1 MAAHDITPTRSVLL
15 DLKRRIKLSQ
25 SGHKILK
32 MKRDGL
38 IIEFFEVME
47 KARQMRAGVATD
59 FEVAMKKITIARA
72 IDGEVNVRSAA
83 YALNKYPTVKLSSKS
98 IMGMMVPKVEADS
111 IHTDILNKGYGVLD
125 TSAYVE
131 EAAASFEKLLETLI
145 RAAEVETTMK
155 KLLDEIEKTKRR
167 VNALEFKIIPDLKES
182 ERFVKFRLEEME
194 RENTT
199 RLKHIKKKGAEEK
212 HRGSPRRYPGRPEKA
227 EKGLHRDMGRGVR
240 YAYARSVHHNCCDL
254 HGTVL
259 TPVNN
264 LYNPKTGFSPRQL
277 DWKLH
282 ASVYTLEFF
291 TEPLRSMS
299 MPA

>member
-38 IIEFFEVME
+38 IIEFCEVME

-199 RLKHIKKKGAEEK
+199 RLKHIKKKGA
-212 HRGSPRRYPGRPEKA
+212 A
-227 EKGLHRDMGRGVR
+227 
-240 YAYARSVHHNCCDL
+240 
-254 HGTVL
+254 
-259 TPVNN
+259 
-264 LYNPKTGFSPRQL
+264 
-277 DWKLH
+277 
-282 ASVYTLEFF
+282 
-291 TEPLRSMS
+291 TE
-299 MPA
+299 

>member
-1 MAAHDITPTRSVLL
+1 MAAHDVTPNRSVLL
-15 DLKRRIKLSQ
+15 DLKKRIKLTQ
-25 SGHKILK
+25 SGYKIMK

-38 IIEFFEVME
+38 IIEFFEVLE
-47 KARQMRAGVATD
+47 KARKMREGVSAD
-59 FEVAMKKITIARA
+59 YESAMEKITIARA
-72 IDGEVNVRSAA
+72 VEGEIAVKSAA
-83 YALNKYPTVKLSSKS
+83 YALKADPQVKLGSKS

-199 RLKHIKKKGAEEK
+199 RLKHIKKKGA
-212 HRGSPRRYPGRPEKA
+212 A
-227 EKGLHRDMGRGVR
+227 
-240 YAYARSVHHNCCDL
+240 
-254 HGTVL
+254 
-259 TPVNN
+259 
-264 LYNPKTGFSPRQL
+264 
-277 DWKLH
+277 
-282 ASVYTLEFF
+282 
-291 TEPLRSMS
+291 TE
-299 MPA
+299 

>member
-182 ERFVKFRLEEME
+182 ERFVKFSLEEME

-199 RLKHIKKKGAEEK
+199 RLKHIKKKGA
-212 HRGSPRRYPGRPEKA
+212 A
-227 EKGLHRDMGRGVR
+227 
-240 YAYARSVHHNCCDL
+240 
-254 HGTVL
+254 
-259 TPVNN
+259 
-264 LYNPKTGFSPRQL
+264 
-277 DWKLH
+277 
-282 ASVYTLEFF
+282 
-291 TEPLRSMS
+291 TE
-299 MPA
+299 

>member
-59 FEVAMKKITIARA
+59 FEVAMKKITIARS
-72 IDGEVNVRSAA
+72 IDGEVNVRSEA

-199 RLKHIKKKGAEEK
+199 RLKHIKKKGA
-212 HRGSPRRYPGRPEKA
+212 A
-227 EKGLHRDMGRGVR
+227 
-240 YAYARSVHHNCCDL
+240 
-254 HGTVL
+254 
-259 TPVNN
+259 
-264 LYNPKTGFSPRQL
+264 
-277 DWKLH
+277 
-282 ASVYTLEFF
+282 
-291 TEPLRSMS
+291 TE
-299 MPA
+299 

>member
-72 IDGEVNVRSAA
+72 IDGEVNVSSAA

-199 RLKHIKKKGAEEK
+199 RLKHIKKKGA
-212 HRGSPRRYPGRPEKA
+212 A
-227 EKGLHRDMGRGVR
+227 
-240 YAYARSVHHNCCDL
+240 
-254 HGTVL
+254 
-259 TPVNN
+259 
-264 LYNPKTGFSPRQL
+264 
-277 DWKLH
+277 
-282 ASVYTLEFF
+282 
-291 TEPLRSMS
+291 TE
-299 MPA
+299 